1 MTDRR
6 TFLKALAAGT
16 LVGTAP
22 SARRIWAQDR
32 DDPWRQVPAI
42 LARIKPPVFP
52 SRDVDVTAFGAVGD
66 NTTDNTEAFRN
77 AIAACVR
84 SGGGRVVVPKGE
96 FLTGAIEL
104 KSNVNLYVTADATIR
119 FTRDFNRYPLVFTRW
134 EGVELMNFSPFI
146 YAFEQTNVAI
156 TGTGTIDG
164 NADCA
169 HWWPWKGRTEC
180 GWKTGD
186 VNQDADRNAL
196 FDMGERDVPVRDRV
210 FGPGHYLRPM
220 FIQPYRC
227 TNVLI
232 EGVRLLNSPM
242 WQVHPVLCK
251 NVTVKDLRIVRAAG
265 PEGPNTDG
273 CDPESC
279 SDVLITNCE
288 FDTGDDCIAI
298 NSGRNG
304 DGRRV
309 NIPSDNVVIQGCRM
323 KSGHGG
329 ITMGS
334 QCTGGIRNVFAED
347 CQLDSPQLDIAVRIK
362 NNAVRGGT
370 IENIY
375 VRNLRIGQVRQAAL
389 AIDFYYEE
397 GDQGRF
403 TPVARHVVLEKI
415 TMQRAERVLN
425 LRGFQNAPIR
435 DVALIDCSFG
445 GVEKPD
451 IVEHVE
457 GLSLRN
463 VRVNSR

>member
-1 MTDRR
+1 VANRR
-6 TFLKALAAGT
+6 TFLKALGAGAV
-16 LVGTAP
+16 VGTVP
-22 SARRIWAQDR
+22 SARRLWAQAG

-42 LARIKPPVFP
+42 LARIRPPLFP
-52 SRDVDVTAFGAVGD
+52 SRDFDVTAFGAVGN

-77 AIAACVR
+77 AIAACVQ

-104 KSNVNLYVTADATIR
+104 KSNVNLYLSSDATIR
-119 FTRDFNRYPLVFTRW
+119 FTRDINRYPLVFTRW
-134 EGVELMNFSPFI
+134 EGVELMNFSPLL

-156 TGTGTIDG
+156 SGTGTIDG

-180 GWKTGD
+180 GWKKGD

-196 FDMGERDVPVRDRV
+196 FDMGERNLPVRERV

-232 EGVRLLNSPM
+232 EGVRLMNSPM
-242 WQVHPVLCK
+242 WQVHPVLCT
-251 NVTVKDLRIVRAAG
+251 NVTVKDLRIVRGAG

-279 SDVLITNCE
+279 KDVLITNCE
-288 FDTGDDCIAI
+288 FDTGDDCIAV

-309 NIPSDNVVIQGCRM
+309 NIPSENIVIQGCRM

-334 QCTGGIRNVFAED
+334 QCTGGIRNVFAEN

-397 GDQGRF
+397 GDKGRF

-425 LRGFQNAPIR
+425 LRGFPNAPIR
-435 DVALIDCSFG
+435 DVALVDCSFG
-445 GVEKPD
+445 GVDKPD

-457 GLSLRN
+457 GLSRRN
-463 VRVNSR
+463 VRVNGR